1 MLGCSFAACFE
12 TRSRG
17 TAQSLA
23 SSPHHRRHQDRLP
36 PPFPLRLSVGFVFQR
51 TDLQA
56 TTGYSSVGRA
66 SDCRTSQES
75 DGPWFDSG
83 WPDFLGRFPSGH
95 ASLSVG
101 RASSSQSQSQ
111 GPCHSSPP
119 LHRRHWLAPVLS
131 MSPRSP
137 ALLAALACR
146 FRSRPRLPWARR
158 VQPSIAPPC
167 GGWQ

>member
-1 MLGCSFAACFE
+1 MVGSAHRPLTSPRQPPSVVAAAMSPCWAA
-12 TRSRG
+12 RSRHG
-17 TAQSLA
+17 SRRAAGEST
-23 SSPHHRRHQDRLP
+23 SSPHHRRHQHRLP
-36 PPFPLRLSVGFVFQR
+36 PPCPLRRSVGLVFQR

-101 RASSSQSQSQ
+101 RA
-111 GPCHSSPP
+111 PFFATRVRVPVTH
-119 LHRRHWLAPVLS
+119 HRL
-131 MSPRSP
+131 
-137 ALLAALACR
+137 
-146 FRSRPRLPWARR
+146 FIDDTGSRQCCL
-158 VQPSIAPPC
+158 
-167 GGWQ
+167 